1 MRRIILY
8 FFLTFTVI
16 NSFAQSHPLGKVM
29 NGALE
34 LMEQGRWPEAYNYWE
49 NNGESFKTDSLF
61 VWANAFLAQSFMNQG
76 LYAESESLLNCAENT
91 LTLLKSDSYW
101 WWQHRGYVSTRKA
114 SLYGSMHDYTLA
126 RACAS
131 DAKIAYENISDRG
144 IDYAQALI
152 VLAEAAFAKGDYV
165 LSRIIA
171 GEAFYY
177 AFLVFNS
184 TQQDEHYQTLAYV
197 LREQGLIEAGLGLP
211 ENAIKTFE
219 ILKTLNRQYN
229 IYDSY
234 IDYCLGLTYV
244 SNGDYEKAIDCL
256 TPFYEKCGVLTTK
269 ITSGANLLYAKYK
282 EGHKDISQLAYEVA
296 KYQAENTS
304 RMFSFMSDQE
314 KEQWWKTNENRIIS
328 IADAILIRS
337 GLNDVNGI
345 IADNEIFSKGL
356 LLRSSNMLKEAA
368 LGSNDERI
376 VESYKGLERLRS
388 KLTETSDSDLQ
399 KALEKEISA
408 LEKELQRSLNI
419 SIDKVSSWR
428 DVASSLGN
436 KEVAIE
442 FVRFESF
449 DDTDDAEY
457 YATIVKKGAKEP
469 IILHLFDESSLKLLL
484 DNPRNKPINKYVL
497 ELYSTGTPQYKG
509 DKVYDLIWSKLE
521 KEIKGC
527 KTIYYSP
534 AGLLNSISLQA
545 ITSGKQYLGQKYVM
559 HLVSSIGVIPR
570 LKSSPSNV
578 GKQAVIYGGVFYDA
592 NETELIQASRSYS
605 RGGSSTWDQGIS
617 TVRSGWKRLPG
628 TETEAK
634 EIGTLLSSRGYSV
647 KQFSGIDANEESFK
661 ALTGK
666 ELNTIHIATHG
677 FYLSEQ
683 KEINRNA
690 FLNPLMLDNVG
701 RIDPMLRSGLLFAGA
716 NRAWTGK
723 RNIEGIE
730 DGILT
735 AKEITSLDFSKVGL
749 IVLSACQTGLGEVE
763 ANEGV
768 YGLQRA
774 FKLAGAETLIMSLW
788 EVDDR
793 ATSLLMKSFYE
804 RYLNG
809 ETKDNAF
816 RDAINTVRNYK
827 DKNGDVP
834 FASPYYWASFI
845 MMD

>member
-1 MRRIILY
+1 MRRIITY
-8 FFLTFTVI
+8 FFLTFAVI
-16 NSFAQSHPLGKVM
+16 NSFAQTHPLGKVM

-34 LMEQGRWPEAYNYWE
+34 LMEQGHFPEAYNYWE
-49 NNGESFKTDSLF
+49 NNSESFKTDSLY

-76 LYAESESLLNCAENT
+76 LFAESETLLNNAENT
-91 LTLLKSDSYW
+91 LNRFESDSDW
-101 WWQHRGYVSTRKA
+101 WWQHWGYVSTRKA
-114 SLYGSMHDYTLA
+114 SLYGTMHDYSLA
-126 RACAS
+126 RTCAA
-131 DAKIAYENISDRG
+131 DAKIAFEHISYRG
-144 IDYAQALI
+144 IDYAHALM
-152 VLAEAAFAKGDYV
+152 VLAEASFAKGNYV
-165 LSRIIA
+165 LSRIFA
-171 GEAFYY
+171 GQALLYAYQVFYTT
-177 AFLVFNS
+177 LKES
-184 TQQDEHYQTLAYV
+184 DYQSLAYV
-197 LREQGLIEAGLGLP
+197 LREDGLIESGLGFS

-219 ILKTLNRQYN
+219 ALKALNKQFN
-229 IYDSY
+229 VEDSY
-234 IDYCLGLTYV
+234 VDYCLGLTYV

-256 TPFYEKCGVLTTK
+256 APFYEKCGVLTAK

-282 EGHKDISQLAYEVA
+282 EGHKDISQLAYDIA
-296 KYQAENTS
+296 KYQAENTT

-314 KEQWWKTNENRIIS
+314 KEQWWMSNENRLIS

-337 GLNDVNGI
+337 GLKDVNGI
-345 IADNEIFSKGL
+345 IVDNEIFSKGL
-356 LLRSSNMLKEAA
+356 LLRSSNLLKEAA

-376 VESYKGLERLRS
+376 VESYRELERLRS
-388 KLTETSDSDLQ
+388 KLSETTDKDEQ

-408 LEKELQRSLNI
+408 LEKELQRALKI
-419 SIDKVSSWR
+419 SIDEVSSWR
-428 DVASSLGN
+428 DVASSLGS
-436 KEVAIE
+436 KEVALE
-442 FVRFESF
+442 FMRFESF
-449 DDTDDAEY
+449 DDTEDAEY
-457 YATIVKKGAKEP
+457 YACIVKKGAKEP
-469 IILHLFDESSLKLLL
+469 IIIHLFDESSLKPLL
-484 DNPRNKPINKYVL
+484 DNPKNKPINKYVL
-497 ELYSTGTPQYKG
+497 ELYSTGMPQYKG
-509 DKVYDLIWSKLE
+509 DEVYDLIWSKLE

-545 ITSGKQYLGQKYVM
+545 LTSGKQYLGQKYVM

-570 LKSSPSNV
+570 LKATPSNV
-578 GKQAVIYGGVFYDA
+578 GKQAVIYGGVLYDA
-592 NETELIQASRSYS
+592 NESELIQASRSYS
-605 RGGSSTWDQGIS
+605 RGASSTWDQGVS

-661 ALTGK
+661 ALSGK

-683 KEINRNA
+683 KDINRNA

-723 RNIEGIE
+723 RNIDGIE

-809 ETKDNAF
+809 DTKDNAF

-827 DKNGDVP
+827 DKNGDNP